1 MRRLRVCRET
11 KGRETSSPAHNCG
24 CKRKHSTSTTAIA
37 AAEAVGQTSSFDG
50 TTQAPAVDTS
60 PPTAGYDWE
69 SYQAIRT
76 PWWAQ
81 TSSGLAAAGGI
92 I

>member
-1 MRRLRVCRET
+1 MARHHWRRVTVAAGASEAPPLT
-11 KGRETSSPAHNCG
+11 PI
-24 CKRKHSTSTTAIA
+24 AIA
-37 AAEAVGQTSSFDG
+37 EAMGQRSSFDG
-50 TTQAPAVDTS
+50 TAQAPATGTS

-81 TSSGLAAAGGI
+81 TSSGLAAAGEI